1 MSQYRTMPFSQFDET
16 RLHYELSGAGEP
28 LFLVH
33 GSWVDGGVWDPVVPL
48 LSSRFE
54 LVSYDRRGHSRS
66 SSPPGQGS
74 IRDDVED
81 LAALIKA
88 LGMAPAHVA
97 GASLG
102 GSIALRLAAS
112 HPELLRSITVH
123 EPPLFDLID
132 AEPDRPTEMA
142 ELRAR
147 LGAIAARLEAGDHEG
162 AARQY
167 YEQLDGSSGGWA
179 GLDQADRRL
188 RVLNASTYLDQCL
201 DPDALGIELDSL
213 SAFDRPA
220 LVTYGDLR
228 PPLFRRIAEMVV
240 DALPGGQAVEI
251 SGTAHDPQV
260 THPDAYARVLTEF
273 AITAA
278 QVESG

>member
-16 RLHYELSGAGEP
+16 RLQYELSGAGEP

-33 GSWVDGGVWDPVVPL
+33 GSWVDGGIWDAVVPL

-66 SSPPGQGS
+66 SCPPGQGS

-81 LAALIKA
+81 LAALIEA

-102 GSIALRLAAS
+102 GSIVLRLAGS
-112 HPELLRSITVH
+112 HPELLRSIAVH

-132 AEPDRPTEMA
+132 AERDSPPEMA

-147 LGAIAARLEAGDHEG
+147 LAAIAARLEAGDHEG

-179 GLDQADRRL
+179 ALDPADRRV

-213 SAFDRPA
+213 GAFDRPA
-220 LVTYGDLR
+220 LVTYGDRR

-240 DALPGGQAVEI
+240 AALPGAYEVEI
-251 SGTAHDPQV
+251 PGTAHNPQV
-260 THPDAYARVLTEF
+260 THPELYARVLTEF

-278 QVESG
+278 QVESR

>member
-1 MSQYRTMPFSQFDET
+1 MPFSQFDET
-16 RLHYELSGAGEP
+16 RLHYEITGAGEP

-33 GSWVDGGVWDPVVPL
+33 GSWVDGRVWDAVVPL

-66 SSPPGQGS
+66 SRPPGQGC
-74 IRDDVED
+74 IREDVED
-81 LAALIKA
+81 LADLIEG

-112 HPELLRSITVH
+112 HPELLRSIAVH

-132 AEPDRPTEMA
+132 AERDGFPEMA

-147 LGAIAARLEAGDHEG
+147 LADIAARLEAGDHED

-167 YEQLDGSSGGWA
+167 QEQLAGSNGGWEH
-179 GLDQADRRL
+179 LSPADRRV
-188 RVLNASTYLDQCL
+188 RVFNAPTYLDQFL
-201 DPDALGIELDSL
+201 DPEALGIELDSL
-213 SAFDRPA
+213 RVFEGPA
-220 LVTYGDLR
+220 LVTYGNLR

-240 DALPGGQAVEI
+240 AALPNAHQVEI
-251 SGTAHDPQV
+251 PGTAHNPQE
-260 THPDAYARVLTEF
+260 THPDAYARALTEF
-273 AITAA
+273 ASVAA
-278 QVESG
+278 RAELG

>member
-16 RLHYELSGAGEP
+16 RLHYELSGAGEA

-33 GSWVDGGVWDPVVPL
+33 GSWVDGGVWDAVVPL

-81 LAALIKA
+81 LAALIEA

-112 HPELLRSITVH
+112 HPELLRSIAVH

-132 AEPDRPTEMA
+132 TEPTGPPRWPSSGPASPRLPPGSRRAITRAPHASTTSSSTDPAVAGRPWT
-142 ELRAR
+142 RPPV
-147 LGAIAARLEAGDHEG
+147 GF
-162 AARQY
+162 
-167 YEQLDGSSGGWA
+167 GSSMP
-179 GLDQADRRL
+179 
-188 RVLNASTYLDQCL
+188 STYLDQCL

-213 SAFDRPA
+213 GAFDRPA

-228 PPLFRRIAEMVV
+228 PPLFKWITEMVV
-240 DALPGGQAVEI
+240 DALPVAQAVEI
-251 SGTAHDPQV
+251 PGTAHDPQV